1 MKASKLPMSTTRPW
15 FTPHTRPEGAMPLLS
30 WGRRNPRRGGAVP
43 RGGFALQSW
52 KDDQWSK
59 SWPDIHR
66 VEQFSRRRCA
76 TADLALG
83 RQNNAF
89 GLLLSAFPR
98 LSTMRVSLALLAAA
112 LLLGTA
118 LCSATDPPQ
127 CSGHGTLV
135 DGKCRCDNPWPQ
147 EGGQGGWTGPECSIP
162 VYRGKPDGADM
173 AAACGDCA
181 SLQPGDWAC
190 FAVRAPWNDSSFNYL
205 TMLLILFLGLFRGLG
220 FARLQHGAQHGKP
233 LLSRQKP
240 LLCAAMHLQHI
251 FALSRCAGYP
261 SLRLWLASNPLHLLV
276 LLYQFADQMKKTV
289 V

>member
-1 MKASKLPMSTTRPW
+1 
-15 FTPHTRPEGAMPLLS
+15 MPLLS

-205 TMLLILFLGLFRGLG
+205 TVLLNRTSADERGDPDLFGAPGCGAGGGALMLEPGRRPHEALVG
-220 FARLQHGAQHGKP
+220 P
-233 LLSRQKP
+233 LLAVLPVPPPPNVCPPK
-240 LLCAAMHLQHI
+240 CAHTHARRHVDWGVWRLG
-251 FALSRCAGYP
+251 CAQQDCSGI
-261 SLRLWLASNPLHLLV
+261 
-276 LLYQFADQMKKTV
+276 
-289 V
+289 